1 MIFAR
6 ALPERARVTE
16 IYEVD
21 QVISVNP
28 QRTRG
33 KQHTGR
39 IEVTVPYDGLRYFTR
54 QAARDVE
61 RARSGSQPAADPGAT
76 VGHLLLAEHDQVESL
91 PAGVR
96 MRAEYGVIPIA
107 VPLPGTADLTAG
119 RKSTVMTHEYQARYP
134 EIIPAD
140 LEIDVMDPDAVDY
153 MSLAEALADTPED
166 TGLYTKVVDRF
177 RQKVGFQNVLLIRI
191 TVHLSLPFNP
201 EKPNVPP
208 LNPVVR
214 RVTIGWPTITS
225 LRTTELEAYAA
236 VEQNGQQIKDTDW
249 WPFPVRYN
257 PVDRRLEWELLGMG
271 RAAENGDGGRARTI
285 NYESPPMRLLI
296 EHPGELYRTSQL
308 KVSAEIEIPGY
319 LMSGLEPR
327 LFNAI
332 GREIS
337 STEMRR
343 EPLPALTTRVTV
355 NGTLVVDDAFAKRSF
370 SPYHNIVFDDIIP
383 DEMRVTDIKN
393 VLKSLGFSEIEDKS
407 TEDAHDPDAPE
418 WFLRAKRRRG
428 PDQMDLW
435 VYVEG
440 TRHLLQ
446 REQIMGDSR
455 VKTKG
460 GKATGQIR
468 LHMLGRLPRDH
479 QEMTRVMNALQKA
492 LRDRYQYHMAWRR

>member
-6 ALPERARVTE
+6 AQPEKAEVTE
-16 IYEVD
+16 TYEVD

-28 QRTRG
+28 RRTPG
-33 KQHTGR
+33 KQPIGR
-39 IEVTVPYDGLRYFTR
+39 IEITIPYDGQRYFTR
-54 QAARDVE
+54 QAARDVQ
-61 RARSGSQPAADPGAT
+61 RARGGSRPAADPDAI
-76 VGHLLLAEHDQVESL
+76 VGHLLLAEHDHIENL

-107 VPLPGTADLTAG
+107 VPLPGAVDLTAG
-119 RKSTVMTHEYQARYP
+119 RSSSVITHEYQPRYP
-134 EIIPAD
+134 EIIPAG

-153 MSLAEALADTPED
+153 MSLAEALAETPED
-166 TGLYTKVVDRF
+166 TGLYAKVVDRI
-177 RQKVGFQNVLLIRI
+177 REKVGFQNVLLIRM
-191 TVHLSLPFNP
+191 TVRLSLPFNP
-201 EKPNVPP
+201 EKPDVRPVK
-208 LNPVVR
+208 PVVR
-214 RVTIGWPTITS
+214 RVAIDWPTNTS

-236 VEQNGQQIKDTDW
+236 VEQNGKRIRDTDW
-249 WPFPVRYN
+249 RPYPVQYN
-257 PVDRRLEWELLGMG
+257 PVDHRLEWEVIGMG
-271 RAAENGDGGRARTI
+271 GAAENGDHARTI
-285 NYESPPMRLLI
+285 HYESPPMRLLI
-296 EHPGELYRTSQL
+296 EHPGELYRTPQL

-332 GREIS
+332 GREVPT
-337 STEMRR
+337 STGIGQ

-383 DEMRVTDIKN
+383 DEMRVTDIRNILKN
-393 VLKSLGFSEIEDKS
+393 LGFSEIEDKR
-407 TEDAHDPDAPE
+407 TDVHDPDAQE

-440 TRHLLQ
+440 TRHVLE

-455 VKTKG
+455 VRVKG
-460 GKATGQIR
+460 GKASGQIR

-479 QEMTRVMNALQKA
+479 QEMTREMNALQKA